1 MKSKPESGRAGVDGV
16 SYEALERIFHEPN
29 RLAILSALCAVR
41 GGLTFN
47 ELKEQ
52 CHLTDGNL
60 NRHLKVL
67 EDEGVVRIEK
77 KFVGVKP
84 RTTVHITRAGLA
96 RFQEY
101 LTALEDVLQ
110 KARKAV
116 AAEPAK
122 PMPGMA
128 AKPALA

>member
-1 MKSKPESGRAGVDGV
+1 MKSKPESTPAGSAGDP
-16 SYEALERIFHEPN
+16 YEALQRLFHEPN

-67 EDEGVVRIEK
+67 EDDGVVRIEK

-84 RTTVHITRAGLA
+84 RTTVHITRAGLD
-96 RFQEY
+96 RFNEY
-101 LTALEDVLQ
+101 LAALGDVLQ

-116 AAEPAK
+116 AAEQVK